1 MPNIDEKYINSFIR
15 GYFDGDGC
23 ITIKNDNSIVVSIC
37 CNSKLFLENLQEKLQ
52 NNNIFSRILTE
63 KRKHNNLY
71 VLYLKGRKNQL
82 NFKNYIYNNYMRL
95 KRKYDKFM
103 KIPC

>member
-1 MPNIDEKYINSFIR
+1 MNSFIR

-23 ITIKNDNSIVVSIC
+23 ITIKNSKAIVVSIC
-37 CNSKLFLENLQEKLQ
+37 CNSKLFLESLQEKLQ
-52 NNNIFSRILTE
+52 NNNIFSRILIE
-63 KRKHNNLY
+63 KRKYNDLY
-71 VLYLKGRKNQL
+71 VLYLKGRENQL
-82 NFKNYIYNNYMRL
+82 NFKNYIYNNCMCL